1 MDGISQPSSMKWG
14 NSGIGTRGECLT
26 ANISESH
33 SDADGYGLSD
43 IIETFAVPPQYYLS
57 PKAAAGI
64 LRRARRRGKELPPE
78 LLEALTDVI
87 ANGE

>member
-1 MDGISQPSSMKWG
+1 
-14 NSGIGTRGECLT
+14 LT
-26 ANISESH
+26 ANISESPNA
-33 SDADGYGLSD
+33 ADGSGLLD
-43 IIETFAVPPQYYLS
+43 IIETFAVPGRYYLS

-64 LRRARRRGKELPPE
+64 LRRTRRRGKELPPE